1 MAASTWGH
9 LFANLRW
16 NFGQE
21 YLVDTSGKIYTTD
34 TVNHLYFF
42 INGKP
47 VFNPFNTPIQSEDRL
62 LIWYGTGTEESV
74 KNTFFPKVAD
84 DAKIYNQKDDPASCG
99 TNEHTE
105 ILESFKDM

>member
-21 YLVDTSGKIYTTD
+21 YLVDTTGKIYTP
-34 TVNHLYFF
+34 NKENSLYFF

-62 LIWYGTGTEESV
+62 LIWYGTGTEEDV
-74 KNTFFPKVAD
+74 KNTFFPKVAN
-84 DAKIYNQKDDPASCG
+84 DAVIYNQKDDPASCG
-99 TNEHTE
+99 TNEHSE
-105 ILESFKDM
+105 ILDSFKEM